1 MTSSVPDETRD
12 PRAEL
17 LAQLRNLVPS
27 AVLYGEFDRDA
38 LLGALGL
45 DDASKPAFSFS
56 WPGIERAHRDARVPV
71 GEYSP
76 DRAIV
81 YDENGTQ
88 RLYLVRETKDTHNLD
103 DLDWD
108 EAMRIRF
115 VEHYFDAA
123 PIGPV
128 NSNYKTDKHRLL
140 IGGVRGDD

>member
-1 MTSSVPDETRD
+1 MTPSVPDETRD
-12 PRAEL
+12 PHAEL
-17 LAQLRNLVPS
+17 LDQFRDLVPS
-27 AVLYGEFDRDA
+27 AFLYGDLDRDA
-38 LLGALGL
+38 LLGALDL

-56 WPGIERAHRDARVPV
+56 LPGIERARQDARVPV

-81 YDENGTQ
+81 YDENGPQ

-115 VEHYFDAA
+115 VEHHFEAA
-123 PIGPV
+123 LIGPV
-128 NSNYKTDKHRLL
+128 DSNYTTDKHGLL
-140 IGGVRGDD
+140 IGGVGGDD